1 LCKAGWTVSAP
12 LQYKSVYEKSL
23 RHELEDVET
32 EILKPILATELFL
45 EFAHERK
52 IQREIK
58 HPHWL

>member
-1 LCKAGWTVSAP
+1 MSAP